1 MKNWL
6 TLLGLTLVLFS
17 CETQSEEPAMNTIM
31 PLGASRVE
39 GSPPGY
45 HSYRYKLWK
54 KLRNNEW
61 NIDFHRYPRLIQSL
75 YPMVN
80 DEEFDPHPRRTQRM
94 DLLGSCWM
102 KLSDWTA
109 VLDTPDIVL
118 FSSPGGNDALDGFS
132 YESIM
137 VNVVDIV
144 EGLQEFNPEVT
155 IIIEKMAPG
164 HSAVMM
170 GNLAVFHA
178 RLLNE
183 LDSIASALSTSTSQ
197 VLTIDMATGFTD
209 DMLAD
214 PIHYNQDGATFIA
227 KQILRRTNSTA

>member
-1 MKNWL
+1 
-6 TLLGLTLVLFS
+6 
-17 CETQSEEPAMNTIM
+17 
-31 PLGASRVE
+31 
-39 GSPPGY
+39 
-45 HSYRYKLWK
+45 LWK
-54 KLRNNEW
+54 KLRNNDW
-61 NIDFHRYPRLIQSL
+61 NIDFIGTQIDTEL

-80 DEEFDPHPRRTQRM
+80 DEEFDPHHEGHSGWTSGQ
-94 DLLGSCWM
+94 LLDE
-102 KLSDWTA
+102 LSDWTA

-144 EGLQEFNPEVT
+144 EGLQEFNPEIT

-164 HSAVMM
+164 HSVVMM

-227 KQILRRTNSTA
+227 NKYYDALTPLLEE

>member
-1 MKNWL
+1 ML
-6 TLLGLTLVLFS
+6 
-17 CETQSEEPAMNTIM
+17 
-31 PLGASRVE
+31 
-39 GSPPGY
+39 
-45 HSYRYKLWK
+45 
-54 KLRNNEW
+54 
-61 NIDFHRYPRLIQSL
+61 
-75 YPMVN
+75 
-80 DEEFDPHPRRTQRM
+80 
-94 DLLGSCWM
+94 
-102 KLSDWTA
+102 
-109 VLDTPDIVL
+109 
-118 FSSPGGNDALDGFS
+118 
-132 YESIM
+132 
-137 VNVVDIV
+137 NVVDIV

-227 KQILRRTNSTA
+227 NKYYDALTPLLEE

>member
-1 MKNWL
+1 M
-6 TLLGLTLVLFS
+6 LVLFS
-17 CETQSEEPAMNTIM
+17 CETQPEEPVMNIIM

-61 NIDFHRYPRLIQSL
+61 NIDFIGTQIDTEL

-80 DEEFDPHPRRTQRM
+80 DEEFDPHHEGHIGWTSGQ
-94 DLLGSCWM
+94 LLAE
-102 KLSDWTA
+102 LSNWET

-132 YESIM
+132 YEDIL
-137 VNVVDIV
+137 VNVVDMV
-144 EGLQEFNPEVT
+144 EGLQAFNPEVT
-155 IIIEKMAPG
+155 IIIEKLAPG
-164 HSAVMM
+164 HSFLMM
-170 GNLAVFHA
+170 GYFGVFHV
-178 RLLNE
+178 RFLNE
-183 LDSIASALSTSTSQ
+183 IDSIASALSTPTSQ

-209 DMLAD
+209 NMLAD

-227 KQILRRTNSTA
+227 NKYYDALIPLLQE

>member
-6 TLLGLTLVLFS
+6 ILLGLTLVLFS
-17 CETQSEEPAMNTIM
+17 CETQSEEPAMNSIM
-31 PLGASRVE
+31 PLGASRVQ

-54 KLRNNEW
+54 KLRNNDW
-61 NIDFHRYPRLIQSL
+61 NIDFIGTQIDTEL

-80 DEEFDPHPRRTQRM
+80 DEEFDPHHEGHSGWTSGE
-94 DLLGSCWM
+94 LLDE
-102 KLSDWTA
+102 LSDW
-109 VLDTPDIVL
+109 
-118 FSSPGGNDALDGFS
+118 
-132 YESIM
+132 IM

-227 KQILRRTNSTA
+227 NKYYDALTPLLEE